1 MEPANGSAATRAG
14 NDMIIIKGL
23 HTLTKLLKVNRT
35 FLRAAPTDSPAS
47 RFQRGDGIVGCGA
60 ETGANVGSSSHR
72 DVVNDGRD
80 DGRLGERDLGGAACE
95 SQRPL
100 RVLVSA
106 YACGPHEGSEPGVG
120 WALLRAA
127 AVRHR
132 VTVLTVPR
140 YAGPIMEAL
149 AEEGITTVRVVPIA
163 TPAWLSRFRG
173 KQGLGHA
180 DYFFW
185 QWRTW
190 RVTSHLAADFD
201 VAHHVTYSSD
211 WTPVALHF
219 VPGLPVVWGPVGGT
233 APFLWRLLP
242 FMSFRG
248 LVFEAVRTFL
258 TNSSRILTAAAVRR
272 SGCVVVGASREVAAR
287 FSGLGVP
294 TFVEPACALPPAPAD
309 SEGARP
315 ARTPDGVRR
324 AVFVGRLR
332 SWKGPYLALHAMTY
346 LPGNWQLDLYGT
358 GPEAAG
364 LRRRATRLGLGDRVR
379 LLGQQPREEVFS
391 ALLNADVFLLPTLHD
406 TAAYSV
412 AEAVRVGCPVVCLD
426 VPGPPGL
433 IEGTT
438 GIAVPASA
446 DAPRRLAEAMTRV
459 TPHPPSDRWNADR
472 FTGLV
477 DEWYCAAMSQ
487 FSGSAGSA

>member
-1 MEPANGSAATRAG
+1 
-14 NDMIIIKGL
+14 MIILKGL
-23 HTLTKLLKVNRT
+23 RTLIKLLKVNST
-35 FLRAAPTDSPAS
+35 FLRAAPPDSP
-47 RFQRGDGIVGCGA
+47 
-60 ETGANVGSSSHR
+60 THSSQR
-72 DVVNDGRD
+72 DVDGAV
-80 DGRLGERDLGGAACE
+80 GEG
-95 SQRPL
+95 QRSL

-106 YACGPHEGSEPGVG
+106 YVCGPHEGSEPGAG

-127 AVRHR
+127 AVRHQ

-140 YAGPIMEAL
+140 YADQVTKAL
-149 AEEGITTVRVVPIA
+149 AEEGITTVRVVPVA
-163 TPAWLSRFRG
+163 TPAWLSRFTG

-185 QWRTW
+185 QWRAW
-190 RVTSHLAADFD
+190 RVTRHLAADLD

-211 WTPVALHF
+211 WTPIALHF
-219 VPGLPVVWGPVGGT
+219 IPRLPVVWGPVGGT

-242 FMSFRG
+242 FLSFRG
-248 LVFEAVRTFL
+248 LLFEAVRTSM
-258 TNSSRILTAAAVRR
+258 TNCSRLLTAAAVRR
-272 SGCVVVGASREVAAR
+272 SRCVVVGASREVAAR

-294 TFVEPACALPPAPAD
+294 TFVEPACALPPAPA
-309 SEGARP
+309 R
-315 ARTPDGVRR
+315 PDGAPEGEPDRVRR

-346 LPGNWQLDLYGT
+346 LPGNWRLDLYGT

-364 LRRRATRLGLGDRVR
+364 LRRRAARLGLGDRVR
-379 LLGQQPREEVFS
+379 LLGQRPREEVFS
-391 ALLNADVFLLPTLHD
+391 ALCGADVFLLPTLHD
-406 TAAYSV
+406 TAAFSV

-438 GIAVPASA
+438 GIAVPPTA

-477 DEWYCAAMSQ
+477 DEWYSAALRQ
-487 FSGSAGSA
+487 FPRSAASCGNKQGQAER